1 MILPGRVALLIV
13 IFFSATSAWAQ
24 SLGTLKGLVTDSK
37 TGEPLPNVGITLI
50 GTYIASV
57 SDYDGNYIIS
67 KIPVGDFSV
76 KVQFIGYGTQIING
90 VRLKKGEIKL
100 LDIKISSSRQNI
112 LGKKIDFLAC
122 DCEVICRFAFAGHST
137 SEPHQPLAPPPSHY
151 QAKHGVLLLSV
162 RPALLAVHS
171 CCGNCY
177 LHRCIG
183 ICQSESG

>member
-1 MILPGRVALLIV
+1 MGPVVSLLICGGPKMDSSQDDADAARRPELPHPKKTMAAAERKV
-13 IFFSATSAWAQ
+13 DTERIFMAESCCLFRESEIDLLSMDELC
-24 SLGTLKGLVTDSK
+24 SLTF
-37 TGEPLPNVGITLI
+37 N
-50 GTYIASV
+50 
-57 SDYDGNYIIS
+57 
-67 KIPVGDFSV
+67 
-76 KVQFIGYGTQIING
+76 
-90 VRLKKGEIKL
+90 

-137 SEPHQPLAPPPSHY
+137 SEPHQPLAPPPSQY